1 MSPNGAQQVHNTSFS
16 LSSLPAC
23 PEPPPLPFCGLL
35 PRDRSLPANMAAS
48 AQDPDPQ
55 QHGPGRTRSGA
66 TFAIG
71 PPATPKI
78 HRVQPVVNTDDL
90 SFRRAAPNV
99 PFFAELGVDR
109 DGPLESARGLL
120 HDVAQIFE
128 ALNHGFKGQP
138 PLGINDITA
147 VVTAIILPI
156 AAPGDANNI
165 FDPIIQ
171 AVTDFEGVRR

>member
-1 MSPNGAQQVHNTSFS
+1 M
-16 LSSLPAC
+16 
-23 PEPPPLPFCGLL
+23 
-35 PRDRSLPANMAAS
+35 
-48 AQDPDPQ
+48 
-55 QHGPGRTRSGA
+55 
-66 TFAIG
+66 
-71 PPATPKI
+71 
-78 HRVQPVVNTDDL
+78 
-90 SFRRAAPNV
+90 
-99 PFFAELGVDR
+99 GVDR

-138 PLGINDITA
+138 PLGIDDIAA

-171 AVTDFEGVRR
+171 AVTDFDHLSFLVAKVAQDTGRNFEAATSQLVHMACKPPPGCRPH